1 MENYGAYAVFPTL
14 VVLIVA
20 LITKRTIESLLA
32 GVVIGLL
39 MISPTDL
46 VTGFANVA
54 LDTMRDDT
62 IGWIILVCGFFG
74 SLIALL
80 IRTGSAVAF
89 SDYMAHFVKS
99 RRSSLV
105 VTWILGLIIFIDDYL
120 NALAISSSMKKVTDK
135 FKVSRE
141 MLAYIVDSTAAPICV
156 LVPFSTWAIFFAGL
170 LEDNGV
176 AGKGE
181 GLSVYIESIPY
192 MFYAWVAAVIVP
204 LVAMGKFP
212 LLGAMKTAEI
222 RAQGGEVIPP
232 GTIEIDLTA
241 SAGKSLSSA
250 RTKPALH
257 NFFIPILAL
266 IFFTWYFDVDILMG
280 VIVALAVTMVLYL
293 SQRLLSF
300 NELFDTGM
308 EGFKSMM
315 VPLGTVVAGFM
326 LKDVNDSLGLTLY
339 IINTV
344 KPMMT
349 ADLLPVVVFLV
360 MALIA
365 FATGTFWGMLA
376 VALPIV
382 MPLATAMD
390 ANLPL
395 VIGALMSAAAF
406 GSHACFYGDS
416 TVLSAQGSGCTP
428 MQHALTQLPYALL
441 AAAIASVMFFF
452 AA

>member
-1 MENYGAYAVFPTL
+1 MEAYGAYAIFPTL

-20 LITKRTIESLLA
+20 LVTKRTIESLLA
-32 GVVIGLL
+32 GVVVGLL
-39 MISPTDL
+39 MISPAEL
-46 VTGFANVA
+46 VSGFANVA
-54 LDTMRDDT
+54 LATMRDDT

-80 IRTGSAVAF
+80 IKTGSAVSF

-181 GLSVYIESIPY
+181 GLSVYIDAIPY
-192 MFYAWVAAVIVP
+192 MFYAWVAAIIVP
-204 LVAMGKFP
+204 LVAFGKFP
-212 LLGAMKTAEI
+212 LMGSMKAAEM
-222 RAQGGEVIPP
+222 RARGGEVVPP
-232 GTIEIDLTA
+232 GVVELDLTVA
-241 SAGKSLSSA
+241 PGESLSSA
-250 RTKPALH
+250 RTKPALY
-257 NFFIPILAL
+257 NFFVPIMAL
-266 IFFTWYFDVDILMG
+266 IFFTWYFDVDILRG
-280 VIVALAVTMVLYL
+280 VVVALAITVVLYM
-293 SQRLLSF
+293 SQRLMSF
-300 NELFDTGM
+300 NEIFDTGM

-326 LKDVNDSLGLTLY
+326 LKDVNDSLGLTMY
-339 IINTV
+339 VIDTV

-349 ADLLPVVVFLV
+349 PELLPMVVFLV

-365 FATGTFWGMLA
+365 FATGSFWGMLA

-382 MPLATAMD
+382 MPLAIAMD
-390 ANLPL
+390 AHLPL

-428 MQHALTQLPYALL
+428 MQHALTQLPYAML
-441 AAAIASVMFFF
+441 AAAVASVMFFF

>member
-1 MENYGAYAVFPTL
+1 MENYGAFVVFPTL
-14 VVLIVA
+14 VVLAVA
-20 LITKRTIESLLA
+20 LITRRTIESLLA
-32 GVVIGLL
+32 GVLTGLL
-39 MISPTDL
+39 MISPTEL
-46 VTGFANVA
+46 LSGFASTA
-54 LDTMRDDT
+54 LKVMQDDT

-80 IRTGSAVAF
+80 IKTGSAIAF
-89 SDYMAHFVKS
+89 SDYMVRYVHS

-105 VTWILGLIIFIDDYL
+105 FTWLLGLIIFIDDYL

-170 LEDNGV
+170 LEDNG
-176 AGKGE
+176 AAEKGQ
-181 GLSVYIESIPY
+181 GLMVYIDAIPY
-192 MFYAWVAAVIVP
+192 MFYAWVAAIIVP
-204 LVAMGKFP
+204 LVAFEKFP
-212 LLGAMKTAEI
+212 LLGPMKAAEA
-222 RAQGGEVIPP
+222 RARGGEIIPP
-232 GTIEIDLTA
+232 GAIDMDLGVA
-241 SAGKSLSSA
+241 AGESVGAARAKPSLY
-250 RTKPALH
+250 
-257 NFFIPILAL
+257 NFFIPVLSL

-280 VIVALAVTMVLYL
+280 VIVALGITVVLYWG
-293 SQRLLSF
+293 QRILTF
-300 NELFDTGM
+300 NQVFDTAM
-308 EGFKSMM
+308 EGFKSMIL
-315 VPLGTVVAGFM
+315 PLGTVVAGFM
-326 LKDVNDSLGLTLY
+326 LKEVNDTLGLTLY
-339 IINTV
+339 IIDSV
-344 KPMMT
+344 KPLMT
-349 ADLLPVVVFLV
+349 ADMLPVVVFLV

-382 MPLATAMD
+382 LPLAQAMD
-390 ANLPL
+390 AHLPL

-441 AAAIASVMFFF
+441 AAAVASVLFLV

>member
-1 MENYGAYAVFPTL
+1 MENYGAYAIFPTL
-14 VVLIVA
+14 AVLIVA

-46 VTGFANVA
+46 VTGFASVA

-80 IRTGSAVAF
+80 IKTGSAVAF

-105 VTWILGLIIFIDDYL
+105 VTWILGLVIFIDDYL

-141 MLAYIVDSTAAPICV
+141 MLSYIVDSTAAPICV

-170 LEDNGV
+170 LEDNGI
-176 AGKGE
+176 ADKGE
-181 GLSVYIESIPY
+181 GLTVYIESIPY
-192 MFYAWVAAVIVP
+192 MFYAWVAAIIVP

-212 LLGAMKTAEI
+212 LLGAMKKAEL

-232 GTIEIDLTA
+232 GATEIDLTVA
-241 SAGKSLSSA
+241 AGESLSSA

-257 NFFIPILAL
+257 NFFIPIVSL

-280 VIVALAVTMVLYL
+280 VIVALAITMVLYM
-293 SQRLLSF
+293 SQRMLTF
-300 NELFDTGM
+300 NEIFDTGM

-326 LKDVNDSLGLTLY
+326 LKDVNDDLGLTLY

-349 ADLLPVVVFLV
+349 ADLLPVLVFLV

-382 MPLATAMD
+382 MPLAIAMD

-441 AAAIASVMFFF
+441 AAAIASVLFLI

>member
-1 MENYGAYAVFPTL
+1 MEAFGAFAIFPTL

-32 GVVIGLL
+32 GVVVGLL
-39 MISPTDL
+39 MISPTEL
-46 VTGFANVA
+46 ITGFANTA
-54 LDTMRDDT
+54 LKTMRDDT

-80 IRTGSAVAF
+80 IKTGSAVSF
-89 SDYMAHFVKS
+89 SDYMSQYVKS

-176 AGKGE
+176 AAKGE
-181 GLSVYIESIPY
+181 GLSVYIDAIPY
-192 MFYAWVAAVIVP
+192 MFYAWVAAIIVP
-204 LVAMGKFP
+204 LVALGKFP
-212 LLGAMKTAEI
+212 LLGSMKTAEM
-222 RAQGGEVIPP
+222 RARGGEVIPP
-232 GTIEIDLTA
+232 GVVELDLTVA
-241 SAGKSLSSA
+241 PGESLSSA
-250 RTKPALH
+250 RTKPGLY
-257 NFFIPILAL
+257 NFFVPILSL

-280 VIVALAVTMVLYL
+280 VIVALAITVMLYL
-293 SQRLLSF
+293 SQRLMSF
-300 NELFDTGM
+300 NEVFDTSM
-308 EGFKSMM
+308 DGFKSMM

-339 IINTV
+339 VIDTV
-344 KPMMT
+344 KPLMT
-349 ADLLPVVVFLV
+349 PELLPMVVFLV

-382 MPLATAMD
+382 MPLAIAMD
-390 ANLPL
+390 AHLPL

-428 MQHALTQLPYALL
+428 MQHALTQLPYALV
-441 AAAIASVMFFF
+441 AAAVASVMFFF

>member
-1 MENYGAYAVFPTL
+1 MEAYGAYALFPTL
-14 VVLIVA
+14 VVLVVA
-20 LITKRTIESLLA
+20 LTTKRTIESLLA

-39 MISPTDL
+39 MLSPTEL
-46 VTGFANVA
+46 VSGFANVA
-54 LDTMRDDT
+54 LATMRDDT

-80 IRTGSAVAF
+80 IRTGSAVSF

-181 GLSVYIESIPY
+181 GLSVYIDAIPY
-192 MFYAWVAAVIVP
+192 MFYAWVAAIIVP

-212 LLGAMKTAEI
+212 LLGAMKTAES
-222 RAQGGEVIPP
+222 RAQGGETVPP
-232 GTIEIDLTA
+232 GALEIDLNVQ
-241 SAGKSLSSA
+241 AGESLSSA
-250 RTKPALH
+250 RVTPGLH
-257 NFFIPILAL
+257 NFFIPIVSL
-266 IFFTWYFDVDILMG
+266 IFFTWYFNVDILMG
-280 VIVALAVTMVLYL
+280 VIVALAITVVLYM

-300 NELFDTGM
+300 NEIFDTGM

-339 IINTV
+339 IIDSV

-349 ADLLPVVVFLV
+349 AELLPVVVFLV

-382 MPLATAMD
+382 MPLAMAMD
-390 ANLPL
+390 AHLPL

-416 TVLSAQGSGCTP
+416 TVLSAQGSGCTA

-441 AAAIASVMFFF
+441 AAAVASVMFFF